1 MLITVI
7 LINLGIKNYTYTQN
21 KLLKAH
27 GGHHGQKRK
36 SKKNLLKAAP
46 LIYEW

>member
-7 LINLGIKNYTYTQN
+7 LINLGIKNYTYTKN

-27 GGHHGQKRK
+27 GGQKRK
-36 SKKNLLKAAP
+36 CKKNLLRAAP
-46 LIYEW
+46 LIYGW